1 MLKMRALAGD
11 AEGEVG
17 AEKAD
22 GEGNA
27 VDAEGEIGSWRC

>member
-1 MLKMRALAGD
+1 MLAGD
-11 AEGEVG
+11 SEGEGG

-27 VDAEGEIGSWRC
+27 VDAEGESVSCRF